1 MSQQRLLG
9 ADLDRYLGPLPA
21 AQGRASTQLG
31 EGGASLL
38 AEHGAAALVACDV
51 PFGEGVQCR
60 VFLADPAGGCPPGP
74 RLTFLERLAAQLGSA
89 LHGIYLQSRLRS
101 RASVAE
107 RARLARELHDGPL
120 QGILGL
126 ELEVESF
133 RRREAGPQEA
143 AARFERIR
151 DALRQNAEDL
161 RALMVQLQQ
170 STVTP
175 GNLAAA
181 VRSLAA
187 RVQAAVSGPSFRV
200 YVNDDLV
207 GVELCGAAKN
217 VIALAAGMSDGLGFG
232 DNAKA
237 ALITRGLAEM
247 TRLGA
252 AAGAH
257 DATFR
262 GLAGMGDL
270 VATCTS
276 RHSRNR
282 RAGEMIA
289 RGARADDV
297 EQEIGQVVEGLATVR
312 ALLTRA
318 QGAGVELPISEQV
331 AAAAFDGRPPAEC
344 LRSLMARA
352 PAAEA

>member
-1 MSQQRLLG
+1 VSRMVVIGGGAWGCTFARVASLAGVQVTLACRTAAQAATLRETRHDRIHLGDVPLPDDVGVSHIGDTSALEG
-9 ADLDRYLGPLPA
+9 ADVVVIALPS
-21 AQGRASTQLG
+21 RAVASD
-31 EGGASLL
+31 GGAL
-38 AEHGAAALVACDV
+38 AA
-51 PFGEGVQCR
+51 R
-60 VFLADPAGGCPPGP
+60 VPPGAGVLS
-74 RLTFLERLAAQLGSA
+74 LTKGLEPGTGRVL
-89 LHGIYLQSRLRS
+89 
-101 RASVAE
+101 SVAWGDV
-107 RARLARELHDGPL
+107 LATGTPFAVLSGPNHAEE
-120 QGILGL
+120 IALGQ
-126 ELEVESF
+126 
-133 RRREAGPQEA
+133 P
-143 AARFERIR
+143 
-151 DALRQNAEDL
+151 
-161 RALMVQLQQ
+161 
-170 STVTP
+170 
-175 GNLAAA
+175 AAA
-181 VRSLAA
+181 VVSGDPSLAA

-252 AAGAH
+252 AAGAQ

-270 VATCTS
+270 IATCTS

-289 RGARADDV
+289 RGARADEV

-312 ALLTRA
+312 ALLARA
-318 QGAGVELPISEQV
+318 QRAGVELPISEQV
-331 AAAAFDGRPPAEC
+331 AAAAFDGRPPADC
-344 LRSLMARA
+344 LRYLMTRA
-352 PAAEA
+352 PASEA

>member
-1 MSQQRLLG
+1 MTDVVVIGGGAWGCTFARLASLAGAGATLACRTAIQAATLRETRHDRIHLGDVALPADVRVTHIDDPTALEG
-9 ADLDRYLGPLPA
+9 ADIVVIALPS
-21 AQGRASTQLG
+21 RAVAT
-31 EGGASLL
+31 GGAAIASRVPQGAGVLSLTKGLEPGTGRVLSETWGDLL
-38 AEHGAAALVACDV
+38 AEGTPFAVLSGPNHAEEIAHGQ
-51 PFGEGVQCR
+51 P
-60 VFLADPAGGCPPGP
+60 
-74 RLTFLERLAAQLGSA
+74 
-89 LHGIYLQSRLRS
+89 
-101 RASVAE
+101 
-107 RARLARELHDGPL
+107 
-120 QGILGL
+120 
-126 ELEVESF
+126 
-133 RRREAGPQEA
+133 
-143 AARFERIR
+143 
-151 DALRQNAEDL
+151 
-161 RALMVQLQQ
+161 
-170 STVTP
+170 
-175 GNLAAA
+175 AAA
-181 VRSLAA
+181 VVSGDPALAA
-187 RVQAAVSGPSFRV
+187 CVQAAVSGSAFRV

-247 TRLGA
+247 SRLGA

-289 RGARADDV
+289 RGAPAGDV

-312 ALLTRA
+312 GLLTRA
-318 QGAGVELPISEQV
+318 TAAGVELPISEQV
-331 AAAAFDGRPPAEC
+331 AAAAFDGRAPAEC
-344 LRSLMARA
+344 LRSLMART